1 MGWLQKSIFFVLT
14 FFSQKAKMSYEGRAK
29 NSIFY
34 NSHNSSDFKDC
45 IWFHAASLGEF
56 EQVRYLIQR
65 IKELVPDTKIIV
77 TFFSA
82 SGYRPQQNFQYAD
95 AVLYL
100 PFENKKDINVFID
113 FFQPKKVFWVR
124 YEFWPLVMSNI
135 ATRNIPIVLLNG
147 VFRNSYS
154 LFYKPILK
162 YCLALFE
169 KIYVVDPESKTAI
182 QKLGF
187 HSEVLA
193 DTRFERMQAVKET
206 PFEDEKISNFL
217 GNNPSLIMGSTWT
230 QDEEL
235 LLEILPY
242 FPKIK
247 VIIAPHEVHNSRM
260 EELKKRFPEALFYS
274 QYKGEKS
281 ESNLLI
287 IDSIGML
294 SKLYRFGTINYVGGG
309 FNKVVHSLLE
319 PMAYG
324 KPILIGK
331 NIEKSAEAQR
341 FVKEKWVVQVF
352 DSHFLKEALDKLL
365 LMDDSNNNEARIAYF
380 QSHLGSV
387 AKIINEHILK

>member
-1 MGWLQKSIFFVLT
+1 MGWLQKKIFFVLT

-34 NSHNSSDFKDC
+34 NVNNTSNFKDS
-45 IWFHAASLGEF
+45 IWFHTASLGEF

-65 IKELVPDTKIIV
+65 IKECVPDTKIIV

-82 SGYRPQQNFQYAD
+82 SGYNPQKNFQYAD
-95 AVLYL
+95 AILYL
-100 PFENKKDINVFID
+100 PFENQKDINVFLD
-113 FFQPKKVFWVR
+113 YFQPKKVFWVR
-124 YEFWPLVMSNI
+124 YEFWPLIMSSI
-135 ATRNIPIVLLNG
+135 AKRNIPIVLLNG

-162 YCLALFE
+162 NCLALFE
-169 KIYVVDPESKTAI
+169 KIYVIDKESKTAI

-193 DTRFERMQAVKET
+193 DTRFDRMQAVKET
-206 PFEDEKISNFL
+206 SFEDEKISNFL

-247 VIIAPHEVHNSRM
+247 VIIAPHEVHYSRM
-260 EELKKRFPEALFYS
+260 VELKKRFPKAHFYS
-274 QYKGEKS
+274 QYKGENT
-281 ESNLLI
+281 ENNILI

-352 DSHFLKEALDKLL
+352 ESHSFKEALGKLL
-365 LMDDSNNNEARIAYF
+365 DRDNSKNNEARIAYF

-387 AKIINEHILK
+387 PKIINEHILK

>member
-1 MGWLQKSIFFVLT
+1 MMGWLQKSIFFVLT

-34 NSHNSSDFKDC
+34 NSHNTSDFKDC

-100 PFENKKDINVFID
+100 PFENQKDINVFLD

-235 LLEILPY
+235 LPN

-260 EELKKRFPEALFYS
+260 EELKKRFPEAHFYS

-281 ESNLLI
+281 ESNILI

-352 DSHFLKEALDKLL
+352 DSHSLKEALEKLL
-365 LMDDSNNNEARIAYF
+365 LMDNSNNYEARIAYF